1 MLIVVALLAVIVVA
15 GVALTRRA
23 AGTGDAQARIANAAA
38 NRLPTHLHDW
48 GRAMVAELT
57 NVHGRARRWRFAIGI
72 LRVALFP
79 PLRAPGRVL
88 VVAAVAVVVAGTAA
102 MAAAV
107 AVPNLSVFV
116 AILAVLLVGY
126 AAVASAR
133 APQPRPSALQLVV
146 GVVALAGLAA
156 TIVAVVR
163 IGAAHPAAT
172 ADRTH
177 VFSIL
182 FALALAGYL
191 AVALTPIRL
200 GQHTNRVLWWALAAA
215 LAAGTA
221 WAVIALVSPPTA
233 DGAIAF
239 LSPVG
244 AVATLAAAIG
254 ASATTRS
261 DRAGVRAGLLTI
273 ALAAPIQ
280 VAVALTAV
288 LHQRFILTDPY
299 DIAAYPH
306 SGYPDVASYLLSDT
320 IGGEIITGLVLY
332 PVTLLVF
339 ALVGAGAGSRL
350 KRRAAG

>member
-1 MLIVVALLAVIVVA
+1 MLIVLALLAVVVVA

-23 AGTGDAQARIANAAA
+23 AGTGDAQARITNAAA
-38 NRLPTHLHDW
+38 NRLPAHLHDW
-48 GRAMVAELT
+48 GRAMVAELAH
-57 NVHGRARRWRFAIGI
+57 VHGQARRWRFTIGI

-102 MAAAV
+102 VAAAV
-107 AVPNLSVFV
+107 AVPNLSAFV

-126 AAVASAR
+126 AAVASSR
-133 APQPRPSALQLVV
+133 APRPRPSALQLVV

-172 ADRTH
+172 ADSTH

-191 AVALTPIRL
+191 AVALTPIR
-200 GQHTNRVLWWALAAA
+200 QHTNTVLWWALAAA

-221 WAVIALVSPPTA
+221 WAVIVLVTPPTA
-233 DGAIAF
+233 GGAIAF

-254 ASATTRS
+254 ASVTTRS

-299 DIAAYPH
+299 DIAAFPH

-320 IGGEIITGLVLY
+320 IAGEIITGLVLY

-339 ALVGAGAGSRL
+339 ALVGAAAGSRL
-350 KRRAAG
+350 NRRVAG